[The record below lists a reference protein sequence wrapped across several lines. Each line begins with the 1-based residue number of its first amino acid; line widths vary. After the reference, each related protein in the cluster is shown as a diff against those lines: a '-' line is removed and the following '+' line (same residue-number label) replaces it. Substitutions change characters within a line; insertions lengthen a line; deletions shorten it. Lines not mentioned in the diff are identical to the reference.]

1 MDLKILR
8 IFSLIETFSFELSD
22 APMAYKTG
30 KNADEGFIVLGLTSV
45 MNMLIEQSSNDYL
58 KIMIDKTANYTVG
71 NLYNLKAGKLLRI
84 IISGL
89 VKSVSF

>member
-1 MDLKILR
+1 LFNR

-45 MNMLIEQSSNDYL
+45 MNVLCEQCSDEYL
-58 KIMIDKTANYTVG
+58 KVMIDKISNYTVG
-71 NLYNLKAGKLLRI
+71 NIYNIRAGKLLRL